1 MYDNHV
7 HSVEHRIVS
16 ISQPWLRPVIRGKA
30 KVPVEF
36 GAKLDLSLDS
46 EGYGR
51 IERISFEPYNESTCL
66 TEAVEHFRKRTGY
79 YPKRVLADQIYRTRE
94 KRKYCRDH
102 GLDDWVP
109 TQKLIKNKRIRIIR
123 TDSKWNVVSLSST

>member
-46 EGYGR
+46 EGYFFNPFTCK
-51 IERISFEPYNESTCL
+51 ISQNLQENAFILSKPLQLLYQI
-66 TEAVEHFRKRTGY
+66 FRKNSVKSGILT
-79 YPKRVLADQIYRTRE
+79 
-94 KRKYCRDH
+94 
-102 GLDDWVP
+102 
-109 TQKLIKNKRIRIIR
+109 LISRHYIDTN
-123 TDSKWNVVSLSST
+123 SCQ

>member
-16 ISQPWLRPVIRGKA
+16 ISQPWLRPVIRDKA

-46 EGYGR
+46 E
-51 IERISFEPYNESTCL
+51 
-66 TEAVEHFRKRTGY
+66 EHFFNPFTCKISQKSAENAFILSKPLQLFYQIFRKKSVKSGI
-79 YPKRVLADQIYRTRE
+79 LA
-94 KRKYCRDH
+94 
-102 GLDDWVP
+102 
-109 TQKLIKNKRIRIIR
+109 LISRH
-123 TDSKWNVVSLSST
+123 

>member
-46 EGYGR
+46 EGYFFNPFTCK
-51 IERISFEPYNESTCL
+51 ISQKSAGKCFYFVKTF
-66 TEAVEHFRKRTGY
+66 AV
-79 YPKRVLADQIYRTRE
+79 
-94 KRKYCRDH
+94 
-102 GLDDWVP
+102 
-109 TQKLIKNKRIRIIR
+109 IIP
-123 TDSKWNVVSLSST
+123 DF